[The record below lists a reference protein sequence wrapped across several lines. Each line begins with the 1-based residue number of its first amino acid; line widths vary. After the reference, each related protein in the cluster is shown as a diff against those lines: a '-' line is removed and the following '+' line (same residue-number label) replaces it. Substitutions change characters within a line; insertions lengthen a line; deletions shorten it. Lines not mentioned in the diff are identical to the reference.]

1 MSMSN
6 PTRKSARRVTNK
18 NLLTV
23 LPDDLLQHI
32 AGALSMY
39 QLPRGTN
46 VSNRNKAAFKMT
58 SRPLHKAITLKKSNG
73 KQRVMKMERF
83 LGFIPLHNYH
93 FNNHNFGSTIED
105 FLGWP
110 RNSLVVLN
118 NNNDEVLPKSE
129 VMKQVNKRTND
140 KTLEVYKKKIRQN
153 LNFYKKYHP
162 NEIVI
167 HKLLKQKLL
176 AANKRYLI

>member
-1 MSMSN
+1 MSN
-6 PTRKSARRVTNK
+6 PTRKSARTVTNK
-18 NLLTV
+18 ISLTV
-23 LPDDLLQHI
+23 LPDELLQHI

-39 QLPRGTN
+39 QHPRGTN

-73 KQRVMKMERF
+73 KQRVMKEERF
-83 LGFIPLHNYH
+83 HGFIPLLNYH
-93 FNNHNFGSTIED
+93 FNNHNFSSSIED

-110 RNSLVVLN
+110 RYSLVLN
-118 NNNDEVLPKSE
+118 NNNDKVLPKSKIIE
-129 VMKQVNKRTND
+129 QVKKRTND
-140 KTLEVYKKKIRQN
+140 KMLEVYKNKIRQN

-162 NEIVI
+162 KKIGI

-176 AANKRYLI
+176 AARI